1 MAEGNLVDYLTDR
14 IGQSLRG
21 VVRYDGNDTDTLYL
35 RDDLKET
42 RLQSQIDRMI
52 ERLRPESAP
61 AEEAAF
67 PFGDLHVTVRCFDEA
82 IILHFPTGRDEGVV
96 VAVEP
101 NVAMGL
107 TTFAK
112 ECSELISR

>member
-1 MAEGNLVDYLTDR
+1 MGNGNLVDYLHDR
-14 IGQSLRG
+14 AGQSLRG
-21 VVRYDGNDTDTLYL
+21 ILEYEETDTDTLYL
-35 RDDLKET
+35 RDDLRET
-42 RLQSQIDRMI
+42 RLQSQIDRMLK
-52 ERLRPESAP
+52 RLRPESAR

-96 VAVEP
+96 IAVEP